1 MDGIKYFLMFPILW
15 SSPRIMV
22 FLLTTFV
29 DNIYM
34 RRQGKYVCR
43 CLKWGKKIC
52 RGLRVKEVIQS
63 LECRSNM
70 ILILSAA
77 EPAVVVVCACNS
89 VSRGR
94 RIRSLRSFLAIWRRA

>member
-43 CLKWGKKIC
+43 PEHWRVYGKIPPHNHRKIKGIQGGIKVFKWILPKT
-52 RGLRVKEVIQS
+52 VKTWGMETIDTK
-63 LECRSNM
+63 M
-70 ILILSAA
+70 
-77 EPAVVVVCACNS
+77 S
-89 VSRGR
+89 VLPLD
-94 RIRSLRSFLAIWRRA
+94 IT